1 MYVLCKVARFNFIR
15 LIRRKSQFMYEL
27 YMVNLINFQ
36 VKDDSLTRTVKTA
49 SCYTIILLLIPLILR
64 MFVLSQVIC
73 V

>member
-36 VKDDSLTRTVKTA
+36 VNDDSLTRTVKTA

-64 MFVLSQVIC
+64 MFVLSQVIWL
-73 V
+73 